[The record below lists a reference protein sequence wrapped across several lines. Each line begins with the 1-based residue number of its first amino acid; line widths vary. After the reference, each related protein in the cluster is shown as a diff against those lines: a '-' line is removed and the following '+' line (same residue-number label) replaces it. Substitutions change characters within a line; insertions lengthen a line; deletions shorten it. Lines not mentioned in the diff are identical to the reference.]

1 MVTELQ
7 NGAADPMQSSS
18 RQAPTQAQIDEK
30 LIVLSAPQL
39 KQVKEIAGLSANFQC
54 ESVKEAFVEVPAAD
68 PVKAVIEIFKNA
80 KPADVA
86 LRYARESWVADDS
99 VSSRLTVRTTYGAT
113 AEMES
118 LRALVREIAQA
129 TIADQQPARINL
141 KDSTLLVPTVCAAH
155 EESITTD
162 TVRKSEVEPSNMP
175 AENATPT
182 NQQVNNRGYQTNEST
197 ETAKYATYSRSEVDR
212 MFKQQTEAIAATLG
226 GKISSQ
232 SKAFQEAI
240 DEQQRTFNK
249 SIDKLI
255 QQVDQFR
262 MKLEANA
269 VSQKSA
275 TKEQLDSFS
284 SDLTKELEQF
294 KASLNKSIV
303 PSIKT
308 VEEKL
313 RQVSDTTTSQ
323 KTGAQN
329 TSGTANSAMLTALVC
344 ACLTASIIS
353 IVLQVVH
360 H

>member
-7 NGAADPMQSSS
+7 NSSLS
-18 RQAPTQAQIDEK
+18 NSQHATTEGHMDQK

-39 KQVKEIAGLSANFQC
+39 KQIKEIAGLSANFEC
-54 ESVKEAFVEVPAAD
+54 EAVKEAFVEVPAVD
-68 PVKAVIEIFKNA
+68 QVTAVIEIFKNA
-80 KPADVA
+80 KPAEVG

-99 VSSRLTVRTTYGAT
+99 VNGRLTARTRYGAT

-118 LRALVREIAQA
+118 LRSLVREIAQTA
-129 TIADQQPARINL
+129 IADQQPARINL
-141 KDSTLLVPTVCAAH
+141 KDSTLIVPTAVAAR
-155 EESITTD
+155 EASTT
-162 TVRKSEVEPSNMP
+162 THTSSQAEVEPSKMP

-182 NQQVNNRGYQTNEST
+182 NQQVSRSVQTNESS

-240 DEQQRTFNK
+240 DEQQKTFNK
-249 SIDKLI
+249 SIDKVI
-255 QQVDQFR
+255 QQVDEFR

-269 VSQKSA
+269 ASQKNA
-275 TKEQLDSFS
+275 TKEQLDGFS

-303 PSIKT
+303 PNIKT
-308 VEEKL
+308 MEEKL
-313 RQVSDTTTSQ
+313 RQVCETTTNQ
-323 KTGAQN
+323 TGNQSTPNA
-329 TSGTANSAMLTALVC
+329 ANSGLLTALVS
-344 ACLTASIIS
+344 ASLIASIIS

>member
-1 MVTELQ
+1 VQT
-7 NGAADPMQSSS
+7 
-18 RQAPTQAQIDEK
+18 DEK
-30 LIVLSAPQL
+30 LIVLSPPQL
-39 KQVKEIAGLSANFQC
+39 KQVKEVAGLSANFEC

-113 AEMES
+113 AEMER

-141 KDSTLLVPTVCAAH
+141 KDSTLIVPTVCAAH

-162 TVRKSEVEPSNMP
+162 TDRKAEVESSNMP
-175 AENATPT
+175 AENAITT

-240 DEQQRTFNK
+240 DEQQKTFNK
-249 SIDKLI
+249 SIDKLV
-255 QQVDQFR
+255 QQVDEFR

-269 VSQKSA
+269 VSQKNA

-313 RQVSDTTTSQ
+313 RQVSDTTTNQTS
-323 KTGAQN
+323 AQN
-329 TSGTANSAMLTALVC
+329 TPSTTNSAVLTALVC
-344 ACLTASIIS
+344 ACLISSVIS